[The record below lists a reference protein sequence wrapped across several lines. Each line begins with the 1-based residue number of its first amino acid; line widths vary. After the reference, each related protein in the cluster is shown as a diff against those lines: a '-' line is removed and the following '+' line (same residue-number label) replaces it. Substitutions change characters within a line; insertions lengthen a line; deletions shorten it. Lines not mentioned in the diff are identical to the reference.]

1 MSAAPPDG
9 SADAARFR
17 IPVLIGVAGHRDL
30 VAAEVPAI
38 RDAVEQLLR
47 QVRAAQPDVRLQ
59 LLSSMAEGADLL
71 VAEVAID
78 IGIDVIALLPFPLAR
93 CRADIADEAA
103 RGRFDRVLARAERLE
118 LAVAADAEPATA
130 PPDVDQLRD
139 RQFQRAG
146 ALVARY
152 SALLIAIW
160 DGRETEHA
168 AGTAR
173 VVDYRRR
180 NLAAAAASEDLLLA
194 AGDNDLT
201 YEIRCSRRSPV
212 AAGAAGDG
220 VQVLGFT
227 SGERRLGDAS
237 AGLPAP
243 FATLLR
249 RTAEFNGDV
258 DAYAARIARHG
269 RRLAPPTPYV
279 TPASL
284 RYVDELFTAADW
296 LGVHFRHCFTRALR
310 VRYLLWA
317 LLAFL
322 LLAYKKQPAST
333 LALASIG
340 GVLVLFVFGWL
351 LALWAHRRRWHH
363 RYLDYR
369 ALAEG
374 LRVDFYWELAG
385 VRTLSAGEFA
395 HESFLQKQDY
405 ELEWIRAAM
414 RTVSL
419 RCALS
424 PPVSWPH
431 GFAHTFAAWV
441 GEADPVNGSG
451 QLQYYRARAR
461 SLERRQRAA
470 EHIAHALLFA
480 GLGCGVLL
488 AFDAAAAL
496 AQRAPLAPAVQGAL
510 LWALALLTVYGAI
523 FEIYLGEKADPALI
537 RQYRYMDALFGV
549 AARELRAAHSGHEQL
564 AILRS
569 LGHACLAEHAQWILA
584 HRDKRIEGLRW

>member
-9 SADAARFR
+9 NTAAARFR

-38 RDAVEQLLR
+38 RAAVEQLLR
-47 QVRAAQPDVRLQ
+47 QLCAAQPGVRLQ

-71 VAEVAID
+71 AAEIAID
-78 IGIDVIALLPFPLAR
+78 LGIDVIALLPFPLAQ
-93 CRADIADEAA
+93 CRADIADAAA
-103 RGRFDRVLARAERLE
+103 RARFDRVLARAERLE
-118 LAVAADAEPATA
+118 LAATDAAAAPLDDA
-130 PPDVDQLRD
+130 QLRD

-160 DGRETEHA
+160 DGRATGHV

-180 NLAAAAASEDLLLA
+180 NLAAAAAASEDLLLA

-201 YEIRCSRRSPV
+201 YEIRCSRRSLDP
-212 AAGAAGDG
+212 AGAAAAG

-227 SGERRLGDAS
+227 SGERHFGDAR
-237 AGLPAP
+237 AGLPEP

-249 RTAEFNGDV
+249 RTGEFNGDV
-258 DAYAARIARHG
+258 AAYAARIARHG
-269 RRLAPPTPYV
+269 RRLAPPTPYA
-279 TPASL
+279 TPPSL
-284 RYVDELFTAADW
+284 GYVDELFSAADW

-310 VRYLLWA
+310 ARYLLWA

-322 LLAYKKQPAST
+322 LLAFKKQHAAAF
-333 LALASIG
+333 ALASIG
-340 GVLVLFVFGWL
+340 GVLLLFVLGWA
-351 LALWAHRRRWHH
+351 LALWAHRRRWHR

-385 VRTLSAGEFA
+385 VRTLAAGEFA

-414 RTVSL
+414 RAVSL

-441 GEADPVNGSG
+441 GDADPVNGSG
-451 QLQYYRARAR
+451 QLQYYHARVRA
-461 SLERRQRAA
+461 LERRQRAA
-470 EHIAHALLFA
+470 EHIARALLFA

-488 AFDAAAAL
+488 AIDAAAML
-496 AQRAPLAPAVQGAL
+496 AQRVLLAPALQGAL

-523 FEIYLGEKADPALI
+523 FEIYLGEKADRALI

-549 AARELRAAHSGHEQL
+549 AARELRAVHTTHEQL